1 MKKKVKQNYNK
12 DYIYHIQNKNIG
24 TNELKIL
31 FYNVRKTKWYISTKW
46 RILLIIFFTFKK
58 AEKLK
63 VVKNIFKNYFNQYY
77 NFDYD
82 FSIDDDEFDFVY
94 AIKMKTFIFLK
105 V

>member
-1 MKKKVKQNYNK
+1 M
-12 DYIYHIQNKNIG
+12 
-24 TNELKIL
+24 
-31 FYNVRKTKWYISTKW
+31 
-46 RILLIIFFTFKK
+46 
-58 AEKLK
+58 K